1 MLEKLAQSGKKDVV
15 LCALGRIL
23 RRLLQESG
31 PGGERMAVA
40 ENAYRSGVS
49 LKLNAGTNAATGR
62 MIVKGCSLGK
72 VKPGADAEAV
82 VRVVDLLA
90 AVLEYPVVRME
101 RTEVSTLEKQ

>member
-1 MLEKLAQSGKKDVV
+1 MGK
-15 LCALGRIL
+15 RE
-23 RRLLQESG
+23 RRSAEEI
-31 PGGERMAVA
+31 PMKGGERMAVA

-72 VKPGADAEAV
+72 VRPGADAEAV
-82 VRVVDLLA
+82 VRVADLLA